1 MFSYE
6 EISDEEVEKII
17 EKVAEKIHQYRMEV
31 PAILLLET
39 SKPVSFIG
47 AQLGRVYLSPF
58 LPLLKEDLNI
68 PVEKILRIFEDRENL
83 EKLIKLIEEKAKKE
97 EEW

>member
-6 EISDEEVEKII
+6 EISDEEEEELI
-17 EKVAEKIHQYRMEV
+17 EKVAEKIHQYRMEL
-31 PAILLLET
+31 PAILLLES

-47 AQLGRVYLSPF
+47 AQLGRVYLGPF
-58 LPLLKEDLNI
+58 LPLLKEDLNL
-68 PVEKILRIFEDRENL
+68 PVEKILRIFENRENL